1 MKRIKLG
8 MVGGGEGAFIG
19 EVHRMASRLD
29 DRYILCAGALC
40 SDAKKAVSS
49 ALSIGI
55 SQERSYSTYQEM
67 AATESDLVDGI
78 EVVAIVTPNHL
89 HHPIAKEFLLAG
101 IHVICDK
108 PMTINTQEARELI
121 DLAKT
126 SNLMLA
132 VTYNYSAY
140 PMIRHARAM
149 VQSGELGK
157 LRVVQTKYTQ
167 DWLTEPLENTNH
179 KQAHWRVDPKKSGVG
194 GCVGDIGTHA
204 YHLSCFVTQLKATSL
219 CADLSSFVDGRRLD
233 DNAHIM
239 IRYKGNTKGMI
250 WSSQVAPGNGNNLEI
265 QIYGDKGGLVWRQE
279 QPNELIFSPINKP
292 SQTLLRGSPDLSEN
306 ANALSR
312 VPVGHP
318 EGYIEGFAN
327 LYREIA
333 DALMIYRSGKKPSPG
348 DILFPTGEDGYDGV
362 SFVEAAV
369 QSNNEGSV
377 WISL

>member
-40 SDAKKAVSS
+40 SDTKKAVSS

-55 SQERSYSTYQEM
+55 SQERSYSTYREM

>member
-29 DRYILCAGALC
+29 DRYILCARALC

-362 SFVEAAV
+362 SFVEDAV

>member
-1 MKRIKLG
+1 MKRIRLG
-8 MVGGGEGAFIG
+8 LVGGGEGAFIG

-29 DRYILCAGALC
+29 DRYTLCAGALC
-40 SDAKKAVSS
+40 SDAKKAARS

-67 AATESDLVDGI
+67 ASTESDLIDGI

-89 HHPIAKEFLLAG
+89 HYPIAKEFMLAG

-108 PMTINTQEARELI
+108 PMTIGAQEARELI

-149 VQSGELGK
+149 VQSDELGE
-157 LRVVQTKYTQ
+157 LRVVHTKYTQ

>member
-179 KQAHWRVDPKKSGVG
+179 KQAHWRVDPKKSGLG

>member
-1 MKRIKLG
+1 MKRIRLG

>member
-333 DALMIYRSGKKPSPG
+333 DALMIYRSGKKPSAG

-362 SFVEAAV
+362 SFIEAAV
-369 QSNNEGSV
+369 KSNNKGSV
-377 WISL
+377 WVSL

>member
-1 MKRIKLG
+1 MERIRLG

-29 DRYILCAGALC
+29 DRYTLCAGALC
-40 SDAKKAVSS
+40 SDAKKAASS

-67 AATESDLVDGI
+67 ASTESDLVAGI

-89 HHPIAKEFLLAG
+89 HYPIAKEFLLAG

-108 PMTINTQEARELI
+108 PMTIDTQEARELI

-140 PMIRHARAM
+140 PMIRHARM
-149 VQSGELGK
+149 MIQSGELGE
-157 LRVVQTKYTQ
+157 LRVVHTKYTQ

-204 YHLSCFVTQLKATSL
+204 YHLSCFVTKLKAISL

-239 IRYKGNTKGMI
+239 IRYEGNTKGMI

-279 QPNELIFSPINKP
+279 QPNELIFTPINKP
-292 SQTLLRGSPDLSEN
+292 GQTLLRGSAGLSEN

-333 DALMIYRSGKKPSPG
+333 DALMIYRSGKKPSSG

-369 QSNNEGSV
+369 KSNNKGSV
-377 WISL
+377 WVSL

>member
-67 AATESDLVDGI
+67 AATESDLVAGI

-377 WISL
+377 WIRL

>member
-369 QSNNEGSV
+369 QSNNEGSI

>member
-239 IRYKGNTKGMI
+239 IRYKGDTKGMI

>member
-67 AATESDLVDGI
+67 AATESDLVAGI

-89 HHPIAKEFLLAG
+89 HYPIAKEFLLAG

-377 WISL
+377 WIRL

>member
-239 IRYKGNTKGMI
+239 IRYEGNTKGMI

>member
-55 SQERSYSTYQEM
+55 SQERSYSTYREM

>member
-1 MKRIKLG
+1 M
-8 MVGGGEGAFIG
+8 
-19 EVHRMASRLD
+19 
-29 DRYILCAGALC
+29 
-40 SDAKKAVSS
+40 
-49 ALSIGI
+49 
-55 SQERSYSTYQEM
+55 
-67 AATESDLVDGI
+67 
-78 EVVAIVTPNHL
+78 
-89 HHPIAKEFLLAG
+89 
-101 IHVICDK
+101 
-108 PMTINTQEARELI
+108 
-121 DLAKT
+121 
-126 SNLMLA
+126 
-132 VTYNYSAY
+132 
-140 PMIRHARAM
+140 
-149 VQSGELGK
+149 
-157 LRVVQTKYTQ
+157 
-167 DWLTEPLENTNH
+167 
-179 KQAHWRVDPKKSGVG
+179 
-194 GCVGDIGTHA
+194 GDIGTHA

-239 IRYKGNTKGMI
+239 IRYEGNTKGMI

-292 SQTLLRGSPDLSEN
+292 SQTLQRGSPDLSEN

-312 VPVGHP
+312 VPVGPP

>member
-89 HHPIAKEFLLAG
+89 HYPIAKEFLLAG